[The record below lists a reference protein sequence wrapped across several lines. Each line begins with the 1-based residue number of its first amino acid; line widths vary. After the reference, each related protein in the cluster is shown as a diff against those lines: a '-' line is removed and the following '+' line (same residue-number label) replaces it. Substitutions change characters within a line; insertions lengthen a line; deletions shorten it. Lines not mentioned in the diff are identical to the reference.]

1 MPGTY
6 VVLNNGSLEGQGNE
20 FGQICDVGVL
30 LMENHEHLL
39 SQVLG
44 VRSRYT

>member
-6 VVLNNGSLEGQGNE
+6 VVLNNGSLEGLGKE
-20 FGQICDVGVL
+20 FGQICDVGIL

-39 SQVLG
+39 SQVLD
-44 VRSRYT
+44 VRSLYT